1 MKENNNNL
9 NEIRNKVLG
18 IGSKNKEEET
28 LKNKIYKKQKEFL
41 KLEKRLIF
49 ISNQIIVLQEQ
60 LKELNLNKKEEL

>member
-18 IGSKNKEEET
+18 IGSKNKEEEA
-28 LKNKIYKKQKEFL
+28 LKNKIFKKQKEFL

-60 LKELNLNKKEEL
+60 LEELNLDKKEEL